1 MFVGFG
7 EPSGGPGLRGSH
19 SSSKEAEFVE
29 IPIGVDVAEGIEVE
43 GFGALDPE
51 GVPVD
56 GAEVPVDY
64 FAGPGV

>member
-7 EPSGGPGLRGSH
+7 DPAAHGPSAEPFVFE
-19 SSSKEAEFVE
+19 EAELIE

-51 GVPVD
+51 WSSGFR
-56 GAEVPVDY
+56 AEVPPDY